1 MGSTVNGA
9 RLMTEKQALAMRT
22 EEYVR
27 KVVTKTFG
35 QKPNAKLIKSA
46 AAKVI
51 RVIPKAQVK
60 KSA

>member
-1 MGSTVNGA
+1 
-9 RLMTEKQALAMRT
+9 MTHKQALTLRT

-35 QKPNAKLIKSA
+35 QKASTKLIKTA

-51 RVIPKAQVK
+51 RAIPQGQAK
-60 KSA
+60 KIA